1 MALKEVWPGYE
12 TIERI
17 GKGSYGAV
25 YKVMKKDASGEYFS
39 AVKKISIPSSEEEV
53 DVLQDDGYDH
63 ESITALFAE
72 RMSRIV
78 EEFKLMEKFKGNS
91 HIVSYEDH
99 MIVQHENDPGWDI
112 LIRME
117 LLTSLPKYYSHLN
130 EEEVMKLGIDIC
142 DALELIQKEN
152 IVHRDIKP
160 QNIMVNSF
168 GAYKLGDF
176 GIAKTMDHAT
186 KATQIGTPD
195 YIAPEVFH
203 KKAYGFQADQYSLG
217 LVLYWALNERK
228 MPFVPTG
235 KKAPTYEEIETAKQR
250 RMNGEPIPEPL
261 KGNEALK
268 KAVLKACS
276 YDPEDR
282 FTTITDFKNAL
293 KNALYSDEPTEEI
306 ADAAYIEEDFDE
318 NEETIGAWGNRDK
331 TSVEQTGYRE
341 TSSLQYTAGNTVQA
355 ILASYLPA
363 ISQSSQDHSLKYTV
377 GPDFDEK
384 IVKDAKKI
392 LKWNPKYPIA
402 GCLVYY
408 SDNVPAH
415 AFIFGT
421 GSVSTN
427 MMKSGKDVMYYECA
441 QVIAYPNRITIK
453 REHNNKVIYLTKQ
466 DKTPICSGD
475 LFKDLLEALY
485 EQDKSP
491 LKIRVDSSQK
501 KHTAL
506 INEEDFDENEE
517 TMGAWGDWNAAS
529 SEQTENV
536 EESFPEEILETEPT
550 PIVNQL
556 SGNPIQ
562 NILSAHFPLICQS
575 SPDHSMKYTIGS
587 DLDPQIIDD
596 AKKVLQWK
604 LKYKI
609 EGCLVYYTNNIPS
622 HAFFFT
628 NTSIYTNTMTS
639 RKMLYYHDGEKI
651 TAYKNPNRVT
661 LKQSN
666 KNKVIY
672 LTTPDKTIMCSSELF
687 KNMLQELYKEDRK
700 KLEKVLGSAHKTNPL
715 DIDKEAIVKNY
726 LMRLSSAAPLGLT
739 SYTCQKPVINQTQT
753 GLAISLLRI
762 TSTHSGIIGCIL
774 STHKSLTPWKH
785 TLLFTRNEFYSN
797 MFVSYSTKYIEYE
810 RIVKIEI
817 VRKDNKSEL
826 WITTV
831 NKSSS
836 RKTVSVLNLVENVSF
851 FGKTT
856 VIYSPEILK
865 EMLEKLSGIA

>member
-53 DVLQDDGYDH
+53 DVLQDDGYDR

-72 RMSRIV
+72 RMGKIV

-117 LLTSLPKYYSHLN
+117 LLTSLPKYYTHLN
-130 EEEVMKLGIDIC
+130 EEEVIHLGIDIC

-160 QNIMVNSF
+160 QNIMVNSY

-217 LVLYWALNERK
+217 LVMYWALNNRK

-250 RMNGEPIPEPL
+250 RMNGEPVPEPL
-261 KGNEALK
+261 KGSEALK

-276 YDPEDR
+276 YDPNDR
-282 FTTITDFKNAL
+282 FPTITDFKKAL
-293 KNALYSDEPTEEI
+293 EKALYNHEAEEI
-306 ADAAYIEEDFDE
+306 IEAEVIDENDFDE
-318 NEETIGAWGNRDK
+318 NEETIGAWGNWDK
-331 TSVEQTGYRE
+331 TSVEQSDERE
-341 TSSLQYTAGNTVQA
+341 TPSYVSGNTVQA
-355 ILASYLPA
+355 ILASYLPV
-363 ISQSSQDHSLKYTV
+363 ISQSSQDPSLQYTV

-384 IVKDAKKI
+384 IVNDAKKI
-392 LKWNPKYPIA
+392 LKWNPKYPIV

-408 SDNVPAH
+408 SDSIPVH
-415 AFIFGT
+415 AFIFGV

-441 QVIAYPNRITIK
+441 QVIAYPNRITVK

-466 DKTPICSGD
+466 DNTPICSGD
-475 LFKDLLEALY
+475 LLKDLLEALY

-491 LKIRVDSSQK
+491 LKIRIDSSQK
-501 KHTAL
+501 KHTVL

-517 TMGAWGDWNAAS
+517 TMGAWGS
-529 SEQTENV
+529 RSTVPVEQPEII
-536 EESFPEEILETEPT
+536 EDSFQDETIEPDPV

-562 NILSAHFPLICQS
+562 NILASHFPQICQS
-575 SPDHSMKYTIGS
+575 SSDHSMRYTVGP
-587 DLDPQIIDD
+587 DPDEKIIDD
-596 AKKVLQWK
+596 AKRVLQWK

-622 HAFFFT
+622 HAFLFT

-639 RKMLYYHDGEKI
+639 RKMLYYRDGEKMK
-651 TAYKNPNRVT
+651 AYSNRVT
-661 LKQSN
+661 LKQGN
-666 KNKVIY
+666 KNKVLY
-672 LTTPDKTIMCSSELF
+672 LTAPDNTVMCSSELF
-687 KNMLQELYKEDRK
+687 KNMLQELYYEDHK
-700 KLEKVLGSAHKTNPL
+700 KLEKILGSAHKTNSL
-715 DIDKEAIVKNY
+715 DIDKESIVKNY

-739 SYTCQKPVINQTQT
+739 SYTYQKPIISQTQT
-753 GLAISLLRI
+753 KSAFSLLRI
-762 TSTHSGIIGCIL
+762 HSTRSGIIGCIL
-774 STHKSLTPWKH
+774 PTHKSLTPWKH
-785 TLLFTRNEFYSN
+785 TLLFTQNEFYSN
-797 MFVSYSTKYIEYE
+797 MFTAYGRNYIEYKK
-810 RIVKIEI
+810 IVKIDI
-817 VRKDNKSEL
+817 VRKDNKTEL
-826 WITTV
+826 QITTV
-831 NKSSS
+831 NTPNG
-836 RKTVSVLNLVENVSF
+836 RKTVSVLNLVENVSL